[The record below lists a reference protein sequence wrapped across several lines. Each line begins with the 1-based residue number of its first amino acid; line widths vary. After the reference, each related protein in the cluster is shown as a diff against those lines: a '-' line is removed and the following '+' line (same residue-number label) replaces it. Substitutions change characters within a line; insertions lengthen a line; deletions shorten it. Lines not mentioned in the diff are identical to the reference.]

1 MQDKRSQSPWLGR
14 KLDVWGTRRI
24 RKTMSAS
31 TLCGPGQVCKNRVS
45 ALSPFSSIIW
55 QAQPALSWQPSGD

>member
-1 MQDKRSQSPWLGR
+1 MQDKLSQSPWLGR

-31 TLCGPGQVCKNRVS
+31 TLCGPGQACKNGLS
-45 ALSPFSSIIW
+45 AFSPFSSMILAGSAGAVVAARW
-55 QAQPALSWQPSGD
+55 